1 MLTNKFSSA
10 CFYDV
15 WHVSAFDTLLRNLSH
30 YPICELETSGIVYA
44 YTGIYVC
51 YKKPYLPLAFHCHE
65 PFYLM
70 PLPTL
75 SAFPAVLSQADNI
88 YPAF

>member
-1 MLTNKFSSA
+1 MLTNKFTSA
-10 CFYDV
+10 RFYDV
-15 WHVSAFDTLLRNLSH
+15 WHVSAFDTLSKTILT
-30 YPICELETSGIVYA
+30 ICELETSGIVYA

-75 SAFPAVLSQADNI
+75 SAFPAVLSQGDNI